1 MLKRVLKVLGIF
13 SVLLIISGI
22 LLINTVNTETN
33 KRTIQKAILTATGY
47 ELTIAG
53 DIDVNFFPSIGLTLN
68 DVRLKNPGT
77 PQELASTTA
86 AILSVDVRALFSG
99 NLLVQELSTN
109 DFHIN
114 YFVDAE
120 GQNIWDVDHE
130 LETFSS
136 ADSVITNAT
145 TTSLEFSDSEP
156 NSDIV
161 AVSFERIQI
170 SNASIDIQD
179 VSQGTRYSIKNLNLD
194 SRDTNI
200 EGKPFALDLTFDFLN
215 YDPVAGEAL
224 PTAIGLQSNVVA
236 DINQQIISLSDVN
249 LSLTPMLLQGDFALS
264 NLNSTMTYQGEMDSN
279 NFSVIGLLQTLGLI
293 EENKEFT
300 GAIGGSTDS
309 PPPLAF
315 EFSFSGDQEKFSIPD
330 LTASLGSTEV
340 EADMTVRFATDFSPT
355 NISYDLKTNSLD
367 LTPFLTKDDV
377 EFESDQDVEEAEDK
391 QLIATETSAQTSE
404 TELPL
409 ELLNALNL
417 LGSISVESIT
427 TNEFNFTDINIFTN
441 IENGVLDIEIQPIRA
456 FDGNIEGTI
465 RLDGSGKELGR
476 LSTQFVVSE
485 LDIIS
490 LAPSISRFESVTG
503 RLGALIDLQ
512 AQGLTTNDLMNSL
525 NGSTR
530 FIVDES
536 NVNMGLI
543 KQVFTAIAALSPREF
558 SVDRWPDIIQYNGL
572 NGHIKFENGISEG
585 QQVNLRMD
593 NIDISGSGGI
603 DIDAETI
610 DYELTFTVLGGN
622 HSQTISIDTLYHN
635 VPWPVRCNAAFSDP
649 ISQYC
654 RPNFEAVRDV
664 FSQLGRSAFRGF
676 LEDSLTEQLPNN
688 LQEVGRGI
696 LRSLLN

>member
-224 PTAIGLQSNVVA
+224 PTAIGLQSNVAA
-236 DINQQIISLSDVN
+236 DINQQPKRCQSQPYANATSR
-249 LSLTPMLLQGDFALS
+249 
-264 NLNSTMTYQGEMDSN
+264 
-279 NFSVIGLLQTLGLI
+279 
-293 EENKEFT
+293 
-300 GAIGGSTDS
+300 
-309 PPPLAF
+309 
-315 EFSFSGDQEKFSIPD
+315 
-330 LTASLGSTEV
+330 
-340 EADMTVRFATDFSPT
+340 RFCS
-355 NISYDLKTNSLD
+355 
-367 LTPFLTKDDV
+367 
-377 EFESDQDVEEAEDK
+377 
-391 QLIATETSAQTSE
+391 
-404 TELPL
+404 
-409 ELLNALNL
+409 
-417 LGSISVESIT
+417 
-427 TNEFNFTDINIFTN
+427 
-441 IENGVLDIEIQPIRA
+441 
-456 FDGNIEGTI
+456 
-465 RLDGSGKELGR
+465 
-476 LSTQFVVSE
+476 
-485 LDIIS
+485 
-490 LAPSISRFESVTG
+490 
-503 RLGALIDLQ
+503 
-512 AQGLTTNDLMNSL
+512 
-525 NGSTR
+525 
-530 FIVDES
+530 
-536 NVNMGLI
+536 
-543 KQVFTAIAALSPREF
+543 
-558 SVDRWPDIIQYNGL
+558 
-572 NGHIKFENGISEG
+572 
-585 QQVNLRMD
+585 
-593 NIDISGSGGI
+593 
-603 DIDAETI
+603 
-610 DYELTFTVLGGN
+610 
-622 HSQTISIDTLYHN
+622 
-635 VPWPVRCNAAFSDP
+635 
-649 ISQYC
+649 
-654 RPNFEAVRDV
+654 
-664 FSQLGRSAFRGF
+664 
-676 LEDSLTEQLPNN
+676 
-688 LQEVGRGI
+688 
-696 LRSLLN
+696 